1 MKKQKTKKKNIQL
14 DYGIDRLVPIMFF
27 SETSMILPNMR
38 LDAKTDTM
46 VRRFLFVFDKVC
58 ND

>member
-1 MKKQKTKKKNIQL
+1 ML
-14 DYGIDRLVPIMFF
+14 F